1 MKYLEQET
9 MWRKATTSTGT
20 PCTLLEFQSTVC
32 DNDLS
37 SIISFPSIILYIS
50 LSYIFSFEQWFFL
63 FYTRTYCMHIV
74 LIIQLLFVIHFWILL
89 FLNIFCGENAIAMF
103 NVENLHEKWIRTW
116 RVPLFIARFKIIG
129 CQRHTPFTPNDA
141 SSAIF
146 YGLNIS

>member
-37 SIISFPSIILYIS
+37 SIISFPSIILYLTFI
-50 LSYIFSFEQWFFL
+50 YILVWTMILPVLYTYILYAHSFNYTIVIRYTFL
-63 FYTRTYCMHIV
+63 DSS
-74 LIIQLLFVIHFWILL
+74 
-89 FLNIFCGENAIAMF
+89 FLNMFCGENAIAMF

-129 CQRHTPFTPNDA
+129 CQRHTPFTPIDA

>member
-37 SIISFPSIILYIS
+37 SIISFPSIILYLTFI
-50 LSYIFSFEQWFFL
+50 YILVWTMILPVLYTYILYAHSFNYTIVIRYTFL
-63 FYTRTYCMHIV
+63 DSS
-74 LIIQLLFVIHFWILL
+74 
-89 FLNIFCGENAIAMF
+89 FLNMFCGENAIAMF